1 MKSKYLKGQSANSSE
16 HLFRKAE
23 YSLGLNLLLS
33 SGKSLNLFVKKNLT
47 RNYSTVPLRLKMNV
61 KEEHDFK
68 VIDE

>member
-33 SGKSLNLFVKKNLT
+33 SGKGLNLFVKNKFN
-47 RNYSTVPLRLKMNV
+47 
-61 KEEHDFK
+61 
-68 VIDE
+68 